1 MLSQS
6 AEAVASNADEAEEI
20 ARLDESLAAI
30 EDKDVQV
37 LIDQDSA
44 PIRLPA
50 SVVKLLTKAVHALAQ
65 GNAVAV
71 TPIQADLTTQQAAD
85 LLNVSRPF
93 LIKLLEDGKIP
104 YYNVGS
110 HRRIPYRELMEYRE
124 RRRQVRRRVLAE
136 MAREAQE
143 MGLYE

>member
-124 RRRQVRRRVLAE
+124 RRR
-136 MAREAQE
+136 
-143 MGLYE
+143 